1 MILQTD
7 NNVHPGSLHSGF
19 FTCPTN
25 PYTEEPRRWLML
37 RVVVHKSGDTVVLH
51 CQGRILGGD
60 VTLRRTAESQQDASL
75 LLLDLAQVHGIDAG
89 GLGVLLKLRQWA
101 HTNGIELRLMNV
113 TGIVRQVLEVTHLDR
128 VFEIGGV
135 EDRSR
140 VLGRQAFPM
149 QYVDQP
155 DRNEH
160 PDKSRRAQNT

>member
-1 MILQTD
+1 
-7 NNVHPGSLHSGF
+7 
-19 FTCPTN
+19 
-25 PYTEEPRRWLML
+25 ML

-113 TGIVRQVLEVTHLDR
+113 TGIVRQVLEVRISTEFLR
-128 VFEIGGV
+128 SAALRTGLAYWVV
-135 EDRSR
+135 RRSR
-140 VLGRQAFPM
+140 CSMSISPIEMSTGIRAGVRRIHEADRLHGNLLKCPSGN
-149 QYVDQP
+149 VDFLILA
-155 DRNEH
+155 
-160 PDKSRRAQNT
+160 SS